1 MTAAAVDLGRLPD
14 QPSAPVDP
22 RSTRTV
28 GWFGATALLP
38 MVAAHV
44 VGASVVDPVLDPI
57 SWYAFVP
64 GGGEL
69 ILAGGLVLAVL
80 GLILTVR
87 MYRAGLAVGP
97 VPAAAMILFAV
108 AMVLVGAF
116 PTDPPGTEASL
127 SATIHRVS
135 AAAAF
140 CVLPVVGLSLER
152 SIRSPRSA
160 LPRGLR
166 TAATALGV
174 VVTLFLV
181 VHLSLV
187 FFASSGIVAF
197 GLIERVGFVIMIA
210 YLFLLAATIDRE
222 DLTRQ
227 PETIGSARYE
237 AIETAELEALGAG
250 RRLAIEPARPELTRP
265 ELTRPELIRSE
276 APRVLIA
283 RSETAT
289 AHQGPEAPAHA
300 LVLSGSRSADL
311 VG

>member
-1 MTAAAVDLGRLPD
+1 MVSARMVHNACPMTVVAADLGRHPD
-14 QPSAPVDP
+14 LSTASVDP

-44 VGASVVDPVLDPI
+44 VGASAVNPVLDPI

-69 ILAGGLVLAVL
+69 ILAGGVVLAVL

-87 MYRAGLAVGP
+87 MYRTGLAVGP
-97 VPAAAMILFAV
+97 VPAVAMILFAI

-116 PTDPPGTEASL
+116 PTDPPGTAATF
-127 SATIHRVS
+127 SATVHRVS

-140 CVLPVVGLSLER
+140 CVLPLVGLSLER
-152 SIRSPRSA
+152 SIRQPRSA

-166 TAATALGV
+166 SAARALGV
-174 VVTLFLV
+174 VVVVFLV

-187 FFASSGIVAF
+187 FFADSGIMAF
-197 GLIERVGFVIMIA
+197 GLIERIGFVIMIG

-222 DLTRQ
+222 SPTA
-227 PETIGSARYE
+227 PVEAAETGE
-237 AIETAELEALGAG
+237 A
-250 RRLAIEPARPELTRP
+250 
-265 ELTRPELIRSE
+265 
-276 APRVLIA
+276 
-283 RSETAT
+283 
-289 AHQGPEAPAHA
+289 A